1 MSFVVVLFSV
11 VHKWYSIL
19 FIIAELQFTVI
30 IYGYLIPREKLQKF
44 SRDKT
49 ICTKY
54 NSTFSIFQ
62 NSNMKENFWFGLQI
76 CSWLMIIAGDFHF
89 FQKWKIFWALYN
101 MYYTRYTYCLHTR
114 KLSYL
119 YFKSLLSKKKKVKY
133 VHLSILRNFSRASN
147 LHECCLGRNSGLNCL

>member
-1 MSFVVVLFSV
+1 MYLFFKKKKKKMSFVVVLFSV

-19 FIIAELQFTVI
+19 FNIAELQFTVI

-62 NSNMKENFWFGLQI
+62 NSNMKENLNMVWFTNLVMTHDHRRG
-76 CSWLMIIAGDFHF
+76 FPF
-89 FQKWKIFWALYN
+89 F
-101 MYYTRYTYCLHTR
+101 
-114 KLSYL
+114 
-119 YFKSLLSKKKKVKY
+119 SKVENF
-133 VHLSILRNFSRASN
+133 LSIVQHV
-147 LHECCLGRNSGLNCL
+147 LHLVYILFTYEKIIIFIL

>member
-62 NSNMKENFWFGLQI
+62 NSNMKENLNMVWFTNLVMTHDHRRG
-76 CSWLMIIAGDFHF
+76 FPF
-89 FQKWKIFWALYN
+89 FFKSGTF
-101 MYYTRYTYCLHTR
+101 TRYTYCLHTR

-133 VHLSILRNFSRASN
+133 CVHLSILRNFLSTSN
-147 LHECCLGRNSGLNCL
+147 LRECCLGKNSGLNCL

>member
-62 NSNMKENFWFGLQI
+62 NSNMKEKHKYGLVYKFGHD
-76 CSWLMIIAGDFHF
+76 SWSSQGIS
-89 FQKWKIFWALYN
+89 IF
-101 MYYTRYTYCLHTR
+101 
-114 KLSYL
+114 
-119 YFKSLLSKKKKVKY
+119 FKSGKFFE
-133 VHLSILRNFSRASN
+133 H
-147 LHECCLGRNSGLNCL
+147 CTTCTTLGIHIVYIRENYHIYTLNHFCPKRRK